1 MSINVFK
8 VAFSFLAL
16 HENPELL
23 KTYTHRKTNLQHN
36 REIKMS
42 RMMIFWSDRE
52 IKMARNVEFWL
63 NRENKLPQN

>member
-8 VAFSFLAL
+8 LAFSFLAL
-16 HENPELL
+16 HENLELL

-36 REIKMS
+36 HKIKMS
-42 RMMIFWSDRE
+42 RMMIFWSDRK
-52 IKMARNVEFWL
+52 IKMAQNVEFWL